1 MLYSKSVVKGGERSR
16 TVPVNRDGRW
26 AIDDLIA
33 WHRERYNTLHKSR
46 PLFPSR
52 QGKRPQPMSR
62 RTAHNVLKAA
72 FEAAG
77 LNGHL
82 ATHSLRKSFAQRLY
96 EQSGDIFMVQ
106 ELLGHANVATTQTYL
121 GVNYASARQA
131 VEEMAFS
138 VDIHGTHLY
147 GKQEG
152 DCKRSDRNRS
162 PFLRDKLSE
171 AVHILRSEKEAD
183 KQAILSILA
192 ELRILIEEHLESDV
206 NQLLG
211 GI

>member
-1 MLYSKSVVKGGERSR
+1 M
-16 TVPVNRDGRW
+16 NRDGRR

-33 WHRERYNTLHKSR
+33 WHRERYNTLHKTR

-106 ELLGHANVATTQTYL
+106 ELLGHANVATTQKYL

-138 VDIHGTHLY
+138 VDIHRTHLL
-147 GKQEG
+147 GNSVK
-152 DCKRSDRNRS
+152 
-162 PFLRDKLSE
+162 
-171 AVHILRSEKEAD
+171 KEAD
-183 KQAILSILA
+183 ENLLKELA
-192 ELRILIEEHLESDV
+192 RRGYDISKLRDGETTAEIIKLA
-206 NQLLG
+206 
-211 GI
+211 